1 MVELARYESAEELD
15 EVLSVLQSNS
25 VEFKVEKQ
33 NNKDF
38 DPSFAVKELV
48 AEYIIHVSDFERAND
63 ILDDHLKKQ
72 LFTQIPGDYYLLNF
86 SNEEL
91 LDVLL
96 KSDEWSKEDY
106 NLAQV
111 VLSKRGYNLSKD
123 ALVRMKQKRLE
134 ELRQPEPLKI
144 GFWWWANLFLD
155 QLLRVYGVS
164 ILVGDTLH

>member
-1 MVELARYESAEELD
+1 MVELARYQSAEELE
-15 EVLSVLQSNS
+15 EVLSLLQSKS

-33 NNKDF
+33 NKKDL

-48 AEYIIHVSDFERAND
+48 SEYVIHVSDFERAND
-63 ILDDHLKKQ
+63 ILDVHLKNQ
-72 LFTQIPGDYYLLNF
+72 LFTQIPNDYYLLNF

-91 LDVLL
+91 LDIVL

-111 VLSKRGYNLSKD
+111 LLSKRGYDLSKD
-123 ALVRMKQKRLE
+123 ALVRMKEKGLE

-144 GFWWWANLFLD
+144 GFWW
-155 QLLRVYGVS
+155 
-164 ILVGDTLH
+164 